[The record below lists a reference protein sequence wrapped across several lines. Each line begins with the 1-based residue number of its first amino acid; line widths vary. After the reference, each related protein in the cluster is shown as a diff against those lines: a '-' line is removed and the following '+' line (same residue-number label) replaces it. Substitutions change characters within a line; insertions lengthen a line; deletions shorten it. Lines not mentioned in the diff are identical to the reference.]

1 MKVKSKILIEKDG
14 QFVFGPG
21 RVLILQAVEQ
31 TGSLK
36 KAAEK
41 LNMSYRR
48 AWSYIH
54 TAEERL
60 GKQLLIKE
68 RGGKDGGG
76 AFLTD
81 YAKDLIKK
89 FNRLE
94 KEVKNFT
101 DKRYRR
107 IFRR

>member
-1 MKVKSKILIEKDG
+1 MKVKSKILLEQDE

-21 RVLILQAVEQ
+21 RVLILQAIAQ

-48 AWSYIH
+48 VWSYIH
-54 TAEERL
+54 TSEERL

-68 RGGKDGGG
+68 RGGRSGGG
-76 AFLTD
+76 AFLTE

-89 FNRLE
+89 FKQLE
-94 KEVKNFT
+94 QEVKEFT
-101 DKRYRR
+101 DERYKKL
-107 IFRR
+107 FS